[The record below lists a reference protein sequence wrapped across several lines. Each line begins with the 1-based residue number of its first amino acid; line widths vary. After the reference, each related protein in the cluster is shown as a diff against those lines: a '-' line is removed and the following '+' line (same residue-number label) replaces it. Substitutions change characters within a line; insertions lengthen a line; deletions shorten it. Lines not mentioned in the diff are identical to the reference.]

1 VNQKLIDL
9 GDDHL
14 FLIFPYEKDD
24 VEAIKKIKGA
34 KWDKLGKIWRIPV
47 TSIVEAREFAMARGF
62 RMSAAVARFDAP
74 KKLHDP
80 SGITFGEEWIHIDVG
95 FDEVKVR
102 HIKKIPGVTWDKQ
115 TKAWR
120 APKSSVRE
128 VVGWAD
134 SHKISVP
141 DSLRS
146 EVDRLSEKSKA
157 MREASRA
164 ESSDI
169 EIEKVVGNLMPY
181 QRAGVAYAVNARRCF
196 IADDMGLGKTL
207 QAIASLEYHEQNGG
221 VAYPVVVACPPNL
234 VLNWKAE
241 FSRWAPHRTISVVT
255 DRKNFPVDER
265 HDVLVIGYSNIH
277 HWHKLISGN
286 YESFVCD
293 ESHYLKTK
301 EAQRTRA
308 ATKIS
313 KSINDGLILC
323 LTGTPVTNRPMEYA
337 SQLSIIGRINE
348 LGGEWGFYRR
358 YCAAFKDKFGHW
370 ILTGSSNLEELNDK
384 LRSSCYIRRTKDQV
398 LTELPDVVHDMYHVG
413 MTEKQAKEYAKAED
427 DIVEYLVERAKE
439 IAKELGKSPRSAAVV
454 AKMKAESHL
463 HLVKISVLR
472 RLAAKAKMESIKE
485 WVQANI
491 EAGQKVVIAAH
502 HRDVV
507 DELAAE
513 FGGLKI
519 QGGMKVEEVEEVKK
533 KFQTLSVKDA
543 PVIVLSI
550 QAAKTG
556 HTLTA
561 AQKVLFVELPWTPAD
576 VDQLYSRCHRI
587 GQKGSVMVTYS
598 IADGTVDES
607 IYGLIE
613 SKREVVNAAVDGN
626 HEEGEDESV
635 RRLVMSFLDR
645 GFES

>member
-1 VNQKLIDL
+1 MNQKIIDL

-14 FLIFPYEKDD
+14 FLVFPYDRDD

-34 KWDKLGKIWRIPV
+34 KWDKLGKVWRVPV
-47 TSIVEAREFAMARGF
+47 TSIVEARNFAMARGF
-62 RMSAAVARFDAP
+62 KMSAAVARFDAP
-74 KKLHDP
+74 KKLHEPD
-80 SGITFGEEWIHIDVG
+80 GITFGKEWIYINFYH
-95 FDEVKVR
+95 DEVRVR
-102 HIKKIPGVTWDKQ
+102 HIKKIPGVVWDPK

-134 SHKISVP
+134 SHKMEVPEELREEVGKIS
-141 DSLRS
+141 D
-146 EVDRLSEKSKA
+146 KSKA
-157 MREASRA
+157 MMEASRA
-164 ESSDI
+164 EEADI
-169 EIEKVVGNLMPY
+169 VIKSINGELMPY
-181 QRAGVAYAVNARRCF
+181 QKAGVAYATNARRCF

-207 QAIASLEYHEQNGG
+207 QAIASLEYYEQMGEDS
-221 VAYPVVVACPPNL
+221 YPAVVACPPNL

-241 FSRWAPHRTISVVT
+241 FAKWAPHRNVSVVT
-255 DRKNFPVDER
+255 DRKSFPDEEK

-277 HWHKLISGN
+277 HWHKLITG
-286 YESFVCD
+286 YKSFVCD

-301 EAQRTRA
+301 EAQRTKA
-308 ATKIS
+308 ATKIA
-313 KSINDGLILC
+313 KGIGDGLVLC

-398 LTELPDVVHDMYHVG
+398 LTELPDVVHDIYHIG
-413 MTEKQAKEYAKAED
+413 MSEKQAKEYAKAEN
-427 DIVEYLVERAKE
+427 DIVEYIVKRAEE

-454 AKMKAESHL
+454 AKIKAESNL
-463 HLVKISVLR
+463 HLVRISVLR
-472 RLAAKAKMESIKE
+472 KLAAKAKMESIKE
-485 WVQANI
+485 WIAANV
-491 EAGQKVVIAAH
+491 EAGEKVVVAAH
-502 HRDVV
+502 HREIV
-507 DELAAE
+507 DELASE

-519 QGGMKVEEVEEVKK
+519 QGGMKVEEVEEAKK
-533 KFQTLSVKDA
+533 KFQTLPVSEA

-598 IADGTVDES
+598 IADGTIDEN
-607 IYGLIE
+607 IYSLID
-613 SKREVVNAAVDGN
+613 SKREVVKAAVDGS
-626 HEEGEDESV
+626 GSEDEEESV
-635 RRLVMSFLDR
+635 AQLVADFLKR
-645 GFES
+645 GLND

>member
-1 VNQKLIDL
+1 MNQKLIDL
-9 GDDHL
+9 GDDYL
-14 FLIFPYEKDD
+14 FLIFPYDKDD
-24 VEAIKKIKGA
+24 VEAIKRIKGA
-34 KWDKLGKIWRIPV
+34 KWDKLGKIWRVPV
-47 TSIVEAREFAMARGF
+47 TSIVEARQFAMSRGF

-74 KKLHDP
+74 RKLHDP
-80 SGITFGEEWIHIDVG
+80 SGISFGEEWIYIDVG

-102 HIKKIPGVTWDKQ
+102 HIKKIPGVTWDKK

-120 APKSSVRE
+120 APRSSVRE

-134 SHKISVP
+134 SHKMEVP

-146 EVDRLSEKSKA
+146 EVGKISEKNKA
-157 MREASRA
+157 MWEASRA

-169 EIEKVVGNLMPY
+169 SIDGINGTLMPY
-181 QRAGVAYAVNARRCF
+181 QKAGVAYATNARRCF

-207 QAIASLEYHEQNGG
+207 QAIASLEYYEQCGG
-221 VAYPVVVACPPNL
+221 TSYPAVIACPPNL

-241 FSRWAPHRTISVVT
+241 FSKWAPHRTVSVVT
-255 DRKNFPVDER
+255 DRKNFPVDEK
-265 HDVLVIGYSNIH
+265 HDVLVIGYSNIN
-277 HWHKLISGN
+277 HWQKLIAGK

-301 EAQRTRA
+301 EAQRTKA

-313 KSINDGLILC
+313 KGIEDGLILC

-370 ILTGSSNLEELNDK
+370 ILTGASNLEELNDK

-398 LTELPDVVHDMYHVG
+398 LTELPDVVHDMYHIG
-413 MTEKQAKEYAKAED
+413 MSEKQAKEYAKAEE
-427 DIVEYLVERAKE
+427 DIVEYIVKRAEE
-439 IAKELGKSPRSAAVV
+439 IAKEMGKSPRSAAVV
-454 AKMKAESHL
+454 AKIKAESNL
-463 HLVKISVLR
+463 HLVRISVLR
-472 RLAAKAKMESIKE
+472 KLAAKAKMESIKE

-491 EAGQKVVIAAH
+491 EAGEKVVIAAH
-502 HRDVV
+502 HREIV
-507 DELAAE
+507 DELANE

-519 QGGMKVEEVEEVKK
+519 QGGMKVEEVEEAKK
-533 KFQTLSVKDA
+533 KFQTLPVSEA
-543 PVIVLSI
+543 PAIVLSI

-598 IADGTVDES
+598 IADGTIDES
-607 IYGLIE
+607 IYSLIE
-613 SKREVVNAAVDGN
+613 SKREVVNAAVDGTQG
-626 HEEGEDESV
+626 EEGESV
-635 RRLVMSFLDR
+635 GELVLEFLRRGLDN
-645 GFES
+645 